1 MFETI
6 KAEKQRRQRGKRLNL
21 ISKEDNS
28 AQIFP
33 PYQVLAAK
41 EYTAKKQAEI
51 DTKKVETTAKKVV
64 AIENKQRRE
73 EEAPERAI

>member
-1 MFETI
+1 MLT
-6 KAEKQRRQRGKRLNL
+6 
-21 ISKEDNS
+21 
-28 AQIFP
+28 
-33 PYQVLAAK
+33 AK

-73 EEAPERAI
+73 EEAQERAI